1 MNLLLKNISIV
12 VLLSLLL
19 LGIYSG
25 KVYAQQQT
33 TLLRAVV
40 NAAEDGNPLPGANV
54 VLIDEETEEV
64 RYYCVTDSDGLC
76 EIRNIRPGTN
86 YLLRVTFVGY
96 KAYRE
101 SVSFEAGER
110 KIEQISLETAVT
122 EIEEV
127 RVEERR
133 YITTG
138 EAGVRR
144 IDDVD
149 IARIPSPGVGGDLA
163 SYLQTEPG
171 VITAG
176 DRGGNLFIRG
186 GTPEQNLVLVDNM
199 PVFKPFHISNLYSAF
214 PDEIIQNVNMFAGG
228 FGSEY
233 TGATSAV
240 IDVNLRPGNKVE
252 SRYGVEASPYLMG
265 LQLEGPT
272 KKNRQSYMLLGRFS
286 TIEQFGPTLT
296 GEDIPVQFYDIMGRY
311 SIQES
316 NVSCNFTALRTQDK
330 GQIVPLRNIDHS
342 WSNTVFG
349 GRCVGFDEEFNYP
362 VEATLGYS
370 HFNNSEGAPDRT
382 ERNSSLGQIFMNI
395 DMQQRLFG
403 MAVDYGLGLNFRF
416 YNTELAER
424 FTSLQSFARKVAIV
438 KLYSSFDW
446 SPNSYFSLQPGLATQ
461 MSTDLQITFEPRIR
475 MAWRPDGTDRQ
486 EISLA
491 AGQYAQLMSG
501 ISDERD
507 VGTVFT
513 VLKPIEQND
522 PYPSA
527 LHGILGYQRRFG
539 SNFSANLEGFV
550 KKHENISVSKWDP
563 EVGIEIETALA
574 DGLAYGFDLSFQFN
588 GDRFFGSVGYG
599 WSKVEYEAVSGD
611 LGAWIEES
619 IFEYNPPH
627 DQRHKLNT
635 VFSYEIGK
643 FTANA
648 RWEFGTGRPYTQIF
662 GFDVSVQVPREDPS
676 VDPGTARTLFSH
688 PYGERLP
695 YYHRLDLSVSR
706 AFEIGSGW
714 KLDTQLGA
722 INTYDRN
729 NVFSFDFNT
738 IQRVDQTPLLP
749 YLSFKLG
756 K

>member
-1 MNLLLKNISIV
+1 MKLLLKNFSIV
-12 VLLSLLL
+12 VLMPLLL
-19 LGIYSG
+19 IGLLPG
-25 KVYAQQQT
+25 KANAQQQT

-54 VLIDEETEEV
+54 VLIEEETEEI

-76 EIRNIRPGTN
+76 EIRNIQAGIS
-86 YLLRVTFVGY
+86 YQLRITFVGY
-96 KAYRE
+96 KPHRE
-101 SVSFEAGER
+101 TISFEAGER

-149 IARIPSPGVGGDLA
+149 IARIPSPGIGGDLSA
-163 SYLQTEPG
+163 YLQSEPG

-228 FGSEY
+228 FGAEY

-252 SRYGVEASPYLMG
+252 PKYGVEASPYLMA

-272 KKNRQSYMLLGRFS
+272 KENRQSYMLLGRFS
-286 TIEQFGPTLT
+286 TIEQFGPSLT
-296 GEDIPVQFYDIMGRY
+296 GEDVPIQFYDIMGRY

-316 NVSCNFTALRTQDK
+316 NVSCNFTALRTQDR
-330 GQIVPLRNIDHS
+330 GQIVPQRSIDHS
-342 WSNTVFG
+342 WANTVFG

-370 HFNNSEGAPDRT
+370 HFVNTEGAPGRT
-382 ERNSSLGQIFMNI
+382 ERSSAMGQIFMNI
-395 DMQQRLFG
+395 DMQQRLLG

-446 SPNSYFSLQPGLATQ
+446 SPNSYFSMQPGLSTQ

-475 MAWRPDGTDRQ
+475 MVWRPDGTDRQ

-491 AGQYAQLMSG
+491 AGRYAQLMSG

-513 VLKPIEQND
+513 VLKPIEQEE

-527 LHGILGYQRRFG
+527 LHGILGYQQRLG
-539 SNFSANLEGFV
+539 NNFTANLEGYV
-550 KKHENISVSKWDP
+550 KSHQNISVSKWDP

-574 DGLAYGFDLSFQFN
+574 DGFAYGFDVSLQYSRN
-588 GDRFFGSVGYG
+588 RFFGSVGYG

-611 LGAWIEES
+611 LGAWIEET
-619 IFEYNPPH
+619 IFTYNPPH

-643 FTANA
+643 FTTSA

-662 GFDVSVQVPREDPS
+662 GFDVSVEVPREDPS
-676 VDPGTARTLFSH
+676 VDPGTARTLFSR

-695 YYHRLDLSVSR
+695 YYHRLDLSVGRS
-706 AFEIGSGW
+706 FDIGSGW

-749 YLSFKLG
+749 YLSFKLA

>member
-1 MNLLLKNISIV
+1 MNLHLKIFSKV
-12 VLLSLLL
+12 VILLL
-19 LGIYSG
+19 LLMGLHAG

-40 NAAEDGNPLPGANV
+40 IAAEDGNPLPGANV
-54 VLIDEETEEV
+54 VLLEEDTEEV

-96 KAYRE
+96 KTFRE
-101 SVSFEAGER
+101 AISFEAGER
-110 KIEQISLETAVT
+110 KIEQISLEASVT

-149 IARIPSPGVGGDLA
+149 IARIPSPGVGGDLV

-199 PVFKPFHISNLYSAF
+199 PIFKPFHISNLYSAF

-228 FGSEY
+228 FGAEY

-240 IDVNLRPGNKVE
+240 IDVNLRPGNKVDT
-252 SRYGVEASPYLMG
+252 RYGVEASPYLMG

-272 KKNRQSYMLLGRFS
+272 KENRQSYMLLGRFS

-296 GEDIPVQFYDIMGRY
+296 GEDVPVQFYDLMGRY

-316 NVSCNFTALRTQDK
+316 NVSCNFTALRTQDR
-330 GQIVPLRNIDHS
+330 GQIVPQRNIDHS
-342 WSNTVFG
+342 WANTVFG

-362 VEATLGYS
+362 VEATVGYS
-370 HFNNSEGAPDRT
+370 HFVNTEGAPERT
-382 ERNSSLGQIFMNI
+382 ERSSSMGQIFMKI
-395 DMQQRLFG
+395 DMQQRLLG

-424 FTSLQSFARKVAIV
+424 FTSLRSFTRKVAIV
-438 KLYSSFDW
+438 KFYSSFDW
-446 SPNSYFSLQPGLATQ
+446 SPSPYFSLQPGIATQ
-461 MSTDLQITFEPRIR
+461 MSTDLQITFEPRLR

-486 EISLA
+486 EFSLA
-491 AGQYAQLMSG
+491 AGRYAQLMSG

-513 VLKPIEQND
+513 VLKPVEQED

-527 LHGILGYQRRFG
+527 LHGILGYQQRLGNSFT
-539 SNFSANLEGFV
+539 ANLEGYV
-550 KKHENISVSKWDP
+550 KSHDNISVSKWNP
-563 EVGIEIETALA
+563 EVGLEVETALA
-574 DGLAYGFDLSFQFN
+574 NGLAYGFDVRLQYEGN
-588 GDRFFGSVGYG
+588 RFFGSVGYG

-611 LGAWIEES
+611 LGAWIQET
-619 IFEYNPPH
+619 IFEYSPPH

-635 VFSYEIGK
+635 VLSYKLGK
-643 FTANA
+643 FTAGA

-662 GFDVSVQVPREDPS
+662 GFDVSVQVPREDPA
-676 VDPGTARTLFSH
+676 VDTGTARTLFSR

-695 YYHRLDLSVSR
+695 YYHRLDLSLGR
-706 AFEIGSGW
+706 AFELGSGW
-714 KLDTQLGA
+714 KLDTQVGA
-722 INTYDRN
+722 INTYDRDN
-729 NVFSFDFNT
+729 IFSFDFNT

-749 YLSFKLG
+749 YLSFKLAR
-756 K
+756 